1 MTLGVA
7 QRTAVLA
14 AVALL
19 AAIIP
24 LAVIHRDLGR
34 SSDRGLPEAVGWTT
48 ALAAPYGPSPKRRRT
63 RCGLT
68 FDDETRGVAHP
79 TLPCGVK
86 IFLQYRGHRVLTQVI
101 DTGPKVPGR
110 TFDVSE
116 ALAKEIGLHGTQ
128 RIRWAYARSTARS

>member
-1 MTLGVA
+1 MTFTVA
-7 QRTAVLA
+7 QRATVLA

-24 LAVIHRDLGR
+24 LAIFHRDLGR
-34 SSDRGLPEAVGWTT
+34 DTDKGLPEPVGWTS
-48 ALAAPYGPSPKRRRT
+48 ALAAPYGPSAKHRRT
-63 RCGLT
+63 RCGLKFT
-68 FDDETRGVAHP
+68 AKTRGVAHP

-86 IFLQYRGHRVLTQVI
+86 VFIQYHGHRVLTQVI

-116 ALAKEIGLHGTQ
+116 AIAKEIGLHGTQ
-128 RIRWAYARSTARS
+128 RIRWAYARSAAQS